1 MYYARKCRYSNN
13 HRPER
18 SGRTKQKEG
27 ERTMTETI
35 LRKENKG
42 EAEAMVKFLE
52 EIGKDNQKEFLIFMQ
67 GVKLGRSLN
76 SSNQKGA

>member
-1 MYYARKCRYSNN
+1 
-13 HRPER
+13 
-18 SGRTKQKEG
+18 
-27 ERTMTETI
+27 MTETI

-42 EAEAMVKFLE
+42 EAEMMVKFLE

-67 GVKLGRSLN
+67 GVKLGRNLN

>member
-1 MYYARKCRYSNN
+1 
-13 HRPER
+13 
-18 SGRTKQKEG
+18 
-27 ERTMTETI
+27 MTETI

-67 GVKLGRSLN
+67 GVKLGRSLS